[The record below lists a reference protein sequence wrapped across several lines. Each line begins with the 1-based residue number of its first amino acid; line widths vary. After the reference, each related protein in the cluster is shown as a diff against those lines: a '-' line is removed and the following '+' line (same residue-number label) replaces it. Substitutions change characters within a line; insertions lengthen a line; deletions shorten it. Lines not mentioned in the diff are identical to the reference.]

1 MKLRDY
7 LSKIDPKTI
16 VAIGP
21 ANGTA
26 FMYIGEAGDTDL
38 IELTYN
44 KTIEHKQENIDK
56 YKGRIR
62 ASKDTNS
69 WECDRLRKLIYNLE
83 KDIQSSVPY
92 MDREVVKT
100 RRKEI
105 DASIAIF
112 IEGGETGRFWLKSE
126 FDKFAKNTSHIIGEE
141 IAQS

>member
-7 LSKIDPKTI
+7 LAKVNPKTI

-21 ANGTA
+21 AYGTA
-26 FMYIGEAGDTDL
+26 FLYIGEAGDTDL
-38 IELTYN
+38 IELTY
-44 KTIEHKQENIDK
+44 KRMIEHKQENIK
-56 YKGRIR
+56 GYKGRIQ
-62 ASKDTNS
+62 ASKDPNS

-105 DASIAIF
+105 DASLAIF
-112 IEGGETGRFWLKSE
+112 IEGDETGKFWLKSE
-126 FDKFAKNTSHIIGEE
+126 FDKFAKNTSHIIGEG